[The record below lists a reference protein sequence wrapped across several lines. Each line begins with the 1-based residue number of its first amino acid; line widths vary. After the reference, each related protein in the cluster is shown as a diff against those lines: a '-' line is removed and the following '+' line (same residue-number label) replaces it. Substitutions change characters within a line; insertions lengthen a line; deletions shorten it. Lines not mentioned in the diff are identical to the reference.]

1 MSLAQPAGP
10 LVSRSPS
17 VFLAGQSSAAG
28 QREPAPSPQR
38 QHGRPLLMAGSQVS
52 RRLRSPG
59 PQGGGLRLSPR
70 VVVGDEGEGC
80 LDLGVKGS
88 VLARGGVG

>member
-1 MSLAQPAGP
+1 
-10 LVSRSPS
+10 
-17 VFLAGQSSAAG
+17 
-28 QREPAPSPQR
+28 
-38 QHGRPLLMAGSQVS
+38 MAGSQVS